1 LATAQAPRV
10 VKKDITPIEAAR
22 QFNATNALDFAGDVC
37 NIGPRCNGNSG
48 ELKAAYL
55 MATELEKYGLNVP
68 RKKWIYEKTYNVI
81 GKIEGTTNPDRYITL
96 ASHIDSPHPTVVGV
110 TDDATAMGIQVEI
123 ARILAN
129 TNKTILIIGFG
140 VEELWF
146 KGSEDFV
153 KKHPEIVRNCDAM
166 IDLNCVGA
174 GEYVTP
180 ISSTSLPEPVK
191 ADPKLLKL
199 IEESANELKT
209 PLMIDTET
217 YSSDTYHF

>member
-1 LATAQAPRV
+1 
-10 VKKDITPIEAAR
+10 
-22 QFNATNALDFAGDVC
+22 
-37 NIGPRCNGNSG
+37 
-48 ELKAAYL
+48 
-55 MATELEKYGLNVP
+55 
-68 RKKWIYEKTYNVI
+68 
-81 GKIEGTTNPDRYITL
+81 
-96 ASHIDSPHPTVVGV
+96 VVGV

-209 PLMIDTET
+209 PLNDRHKNIFQR
-217 YSSDTYHF
+217 YLPLLKK